1 MGCPGNA
8 GNFGLAAEY
17 IQLLL
22 KYAKS
27 NTDKLRSELA
37 TCEAEGKSNS
47 VEVNNRIVKPG
58 AVYTELFGYVEQAR
72 ELAKVAEDKDGE
84 ARDLSILGLSLW
96 SVDKFEEAEKKLR
109 KACATTAGT
118 ELEQGS
124 GLKGRLV
131 ALALILCTLK
141 KYEEANTELGRADVK
156 FVHSQP

>member
-1 MGCPGNA
+1 MRYTIKVNMA
-8 GNFGLAAEY
+8 MGNFGLAAEY

-96 SVDKFEEAEKKLR
+96 SV
-109 KACATTAGT
+109 
-118 ELEQGS
+118 
-124 GLKGRLV
+124 
-131 ALALILCTLK
+131 
-141 KYEEANTELGRADVK
+141 
-156 FVHSQP
+156 